1 MNGFLDEQ
9 RINELPLS
17 ASQQQVQIPVLDP
30 GWTVLQG
37 NKTALP
43 MSVFVLGLQWET
55 PLSEGSS
62 TGSPRTLV
70 K

>member
-9 RINELPLS
+9 RINELPSS

-37 NKTALP
+37 NKTGPSHVSFCSGVA
-43 MSVFVLGLQWET
+43 VGNTTE
-55 PLSEGSS
+55 
-62 TGSPRTLV
+62 
-70 K
+70 

>member
-37 NKTALP
+37 NKTGPSHVSFCSGVA
-43 MSVFVLGLQWET
+43 VGNTTE
-55 PLSEGSS
+55 
-62 TGSPRTLV
+62 
-70 K
+70 